1 MNLPTS
7 VNPYAISE
15 DEKLQWMI
23 QVGRLV
29 MNFGAVEYISYNWIR
44 RLCKDDAVRDA
55 SVYLDFSDRV
65 RLIKKLM
72 KRIRPESEEIQKLK
86 EEADKLWNEARKLS
100 ETRNLVAHN
109 PIIFSWDGVNPV
121 KVGIVNTKKV
131 GNGDKFETS
140 HLLFQEVKNAASELD
155 LLSTNL
161 DALISS
167 FDKHRFVII

>member
-1 MNLPTS
+1 
-7 VNPYAISE
+7 
-15 DEKLQWMI
+15 
-23 QVGRLV
+23 

-55 SVYLDFSDRV
+55 AVYLDFSDRV

-86 EEADKLWNEARKLS
+86 EEAVKLWHEARNLS

-140 HLLFQEVKNAASELD
+140 LLLFQEVKNAASELD
-155 LLSTNL
+155 LLSSNL

-167 FDKHRFVII
+167 FDKHRFVRHKKGKPSMDSNETPMNTLIIPDI